1 MWLSMGVNSHFGTIK
16 TNRPH
21 AIPNYGPRQSKF
33 EIDCY
38 RQTHCFPEK
47 PAYIWVKLEKSEKEV
62 MYFSKYFNSNYMNF
76 LVMTHVKN

>member
-1 MWLSMGVNSHFGTIK
+1 MGVNSHFGTIK

-47 PAYIWVKLEKSEKEV
+47 PAYI
-62 MYFSKYFNSNYMNF
+62 
-76 LVMTHVKN
+76 